1 MQFDQTPARVPPSFD
16 PPGALNFGSAWTRP
30 LNFGSAWTRPLNF
43 GQLPPIVPWDT
54 AQLPPIPTWET
65 NVTPADLIEPPI
77 MNGPAAADP
86 LRVFG
91 LTNEE
96 RVVNVALILGALGT
110 AWLLF
115 APR

>member
-1 MQFDQTPARVPPSFD
+1 MAYPQTPARVPPSFD

-43 GQLPPIVPWDT
+43 GLTQPWGGYAT
-54 AQLPPIPTWET
+54 LPPIPTWET

-77 MNGPAAADP
+77 MNGPAATDP
-86 LRVFG
+86 LRIFG
-91 LTNEE
+91 LTNQE
-96 RVVNVALILGALGT
+96 RVVNIALIAGALGT